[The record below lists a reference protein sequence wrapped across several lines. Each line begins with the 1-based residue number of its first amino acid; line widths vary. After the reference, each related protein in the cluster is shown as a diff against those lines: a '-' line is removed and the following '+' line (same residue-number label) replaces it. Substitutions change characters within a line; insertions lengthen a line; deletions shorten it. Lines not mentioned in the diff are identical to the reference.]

1 MISAQIAPN
10 GYTYMGVL
18 KVSNSSREVYIQCIY
33 VYYTVHTPYYTIVN
47 NQLIVI
53 HIDLY
58 TGPEPLE
65 GRHQLGTGAGRNE
78 GQRSEL

>member
-1 MISAQIAPN
+1 MSVL
-10 GYTYMGVL
+10 YT
-18 KVSNSSREVYIQCIY
+18 NR
-33 VYYTVHTPYYTIVN
+33 
-47 NQLIVI
+47 LIVVR
-53 HIDLY
+53 IDLY